1 MTYQFPFDPNA
12 VAYSPPPPC
21 GRPTKRG
28 TACQQSPLAYWRL
41 PKREGRPRSCLSH
54 LTTEE
59 RAEYDR
65 EVAEAETAETAARR
79 AVDEMTPAC
88 WGWTV
93 PRHLEPQD
101 PDPDVAGLAA
111 IEGWQAG
118 RCGICASQGPL
129 VTDHDHSTGLVRG
142 LLCHRCNTAEA
153 FRTAGPYRRYR
164 ERPPAA
170 LLGVRARYWN
180 PIIGDYAQPQ
190 PALREVDK
198 WTDAASEDI
207 GL

>member
-1 MTYQFPFDPNA
+1 MTYQFPFDANA
-12 VAYSPPPPC
+12 VPYSPPQPC

-41 PKREGRPRSCLSH
+41 PKREGRPRSCLRH
-54 LTTEE
+54 LTAEE

-65 EVAEAETAETAARR
+65 EVAEAEAAEAAARQ
-79 AVDEMTPAC
+79 AVDAMDPAC
-88 WGWTV
+88 WGWAI
-93 PRHLEPQD
+93 PDSLAPQG

-111 IEGWQAG
+111 IEEWQAE
-118 RCGICASQGPL
+118 RCGICSSETSL
-129 VTDHDHSTGLVRG
+129 VVDHDHATGLVRG
-142 LLCHRCNTAEA
+142 LLCQRCNIAEA
-153 FRTAGPYRRYR
+153 FRGVGPYRRYR

-170 LLGVRARYWN
+170 ILGVKVRYWD
-180 PIIGDYAQPQ
+180 PIAGDYVQ
-190 PALREVDK
+190 PATIREADK